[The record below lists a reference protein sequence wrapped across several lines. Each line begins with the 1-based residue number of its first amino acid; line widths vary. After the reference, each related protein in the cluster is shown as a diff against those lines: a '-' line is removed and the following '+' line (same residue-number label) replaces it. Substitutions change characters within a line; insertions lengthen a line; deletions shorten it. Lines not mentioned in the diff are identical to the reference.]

1 LETFRKLDFDYLE
14 HYSKAKIHFFDHTR
28 AGQGG
33 NFAVRWGIEFSDD
46 RCYTTP
52 SFYGA
57 SPSAELARHDRT
69 TCPDCVFS
77 SSGRPVILPKTELA
91 RDIEPLKKDPQ
102 AIVVLNA
109 LLLFEMWPLGFYL
122 QKMPYLFNP
131 SIRKTARRLLD
142 DAMANQGSTSG
153 VTCSFHIRLGAQ
165 RKQSVLQ
172 DVGSY
177 AEQMKAHAEVQG
189 CTLIF
194 IASDANP
201 SEQAI
206 LHAAFQ
212 NNPRTKAYIQC
223 SELDV
228 EGKDC
233 PAEIDRTDAT
243 AVLRVLAL
251 EIQLMSICD
260 HFVQSGQST
269 FSKIVN
275 MLRPVDGVEFV
286 SSEEFA
292 RIGPPKENKQKAVIS
307 KQTVSDP
314 TVLPTVEGSGAKL
327 NEEYARKIAKQQ

>member
-1 LETFRKLDFDYLE
+1 
-14 HYSKAKIHFFDHTR
+14 
-28 AGQGG
+28 
-33 NFAVRWGIEFSDD
+33 
-46 RCYTTP
+46 
-52 SFYGA
+52 
-57 SPSAELARHDRT
+57 
-69 TCPDCVFS
+69 
-77 SSGRPVILPKTELA
+77 
-91 RDIEPLKKDPQ
+91 
-102 AIVVLNA
+102 
-109 LLLFEMWPLGFYL
+109 
-122 QKMPYLFNP
+122 
-131 SIRKTARRLLD
+131 
-142 DAMANQGSTSG
+142 
-153 VTCSFHIRLGAQ
+153 
-165 RKQSVLQ
+165 
-172 DVGSY
+172 
-177 AEQMKAHAEVQG
+177 MKAHAEVQG